1 MGEPGD
7 SELIARFKRGD
18 RTAFDA
24 LVERYLNR
32 VAGVAR
38 RFLGDGHEALDV
50 AQDVFVAAFQ
60 ALRSWREEG
69 QLFSW
74 LYRTTLNL
82 CSKRLRSR
90 AKITLVAARV
100 AAPPAAPNDPAGR
113 ADLAQ
118 AIDEALESLSDRQR
132 EVFLRCHEEG
142 LPLTQIAQR
151 LGISVGAAKSHL
163 HRALVALRDNL
174 KLRRLL

>member
-1 MGEPGD
+1 MGDAGD

-24 LVERYLNR
+24 LVLRYLDR

-82 CSKRLRSR
+82 CAKRLRAR
-90 AKITLVAARV
+90 ARV
-100 AAPPAAPNDPAGR
+100 SLVSSQVSAPAPAPPDPAGR

-118 AIDEALESLSDRQR
+118 AIDEALEVLSERQR

-142 LPLTQIAQR
+142 LPLSQIARR
-151 LGISVGAAKSHL
+151 LGISLGATKSHL
-163 HRALVALRDNL
+163 HRALVTLRDNL
-174 KLRRLL
+174 KLRKLL